1 MVVCTRAKQE
11 NGKKKGT
18 GEQKPPSVPGD
29 SASERDSVV
38 CKQKGQWSVQAE
50 EATRCANKNRQC
62 HHGIGGTLPAQSKI
76 MPTRKEKCRVRSGS
90 ARCSRRAD

>member
-18 GEQKPPSVPGD
+18 GEQKPPPVPGD

-38 CKQKGQWSVQAE
+38 CKQKGQWSVLAE
-50 EATRCANKNRQC
+50 EAAGVQTKTGNAAM
-62 HHGIGGTLPAQSKI
+62 G
-76 MPTRKEKCRVRSGS
+76 
-90 ARCSRRAD
+90 